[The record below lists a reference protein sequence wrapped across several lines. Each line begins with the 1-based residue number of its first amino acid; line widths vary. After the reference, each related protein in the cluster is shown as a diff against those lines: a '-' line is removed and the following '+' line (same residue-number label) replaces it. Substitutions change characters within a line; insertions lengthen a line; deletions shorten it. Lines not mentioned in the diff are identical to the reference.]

1 MQKFIKPSDKV
12 KREYRIPGDKS
23 ITHRAVMFNAVA
35 FGRAKIFGGLMGEDC
50 ISTINC
56 VRALG
61 ASVSIKKDVVEIE
74 GATKITDGT
83 TLDAGNSG
91 TTLRLLSGLLSGLNT
106 TAVLTGDDSL
116 RRRPMKRVT
125 EPLRLMRADITSA
138 DGFAP
143 LSIKPAALR
152 GIDYLNALKSAQV
165 KSAIL
170 LAGLNASGKTTV
182 TEPVASRNHTEI
194 MLKYMGADIK
204 CEGLTTAIKQSRLS
218 ARDIF
223 VAGDISGA
231 AFFMADAAIKK
242 GGEAIFYNVGIND
255 TRSGILKVLKDFG
268 AIVKLEN
275 IRAFGGEPVADIIV
289 KHNQLKGVTVGGDII
304 PSLID
309 EIPIIATIAAFAEG
323 KTVIR
328 DAGELR
334 VKESDRIA
342 IMTQNLNKIGA
353 AVTATADGFIIEG
366 RQTLKGGVDVDS
378 ALDHRIAMSMAIAAK
393 NCTEGLT
400 IQNAEC
406 AAISFPNFYEVL

>member
-1 MQKFIKPSDKV
+1 
-12 KREYRIPGDKS
+12 
-23 ITHRAVMFNAVA
+23 MFNAFA
-35 FGRAKIFGGLMGEDC
+35 SGRAKIFGGLTGEDC

-61 ASVSIKKDVVEIE
+61 AAVSIKKGVIEVEGV
-74 GATKITDGT
+74 GAAAGAGSVAAAGARAGIGTAKIIGGQV
-83 TLDAGNSG
+83 LDAGNSG

-116 RRRPMKRVT
+116 RRRPMKRII
-125 EPLRLMRADITSA
+125 EPLRLMRADITGA

-143 LSIKPAALR
+143 LTIKPAVLR

-170 LAGLNASGKTTV
+170 LAGLNADGETTV

-194 MLKYMGADIK
+194 MLKYMGADINCGDK
-204 CEGLTTAIKQSRLS
+204 TTVIKPSRLS

-223 VAGDISGA
+223 VAGDISSA
-231 AFFMADAAIKK
+231 AFLMADAAIKR

-255 TRSGILKVLKDFG
+255 TRSGFLKVLQNFG
-268 AIVKLEN
+268 AVVKLEN
-275 IRAFGGEPVADIIV
+275 IRDFGGEAVADIVV
-289 KHNQLKGVTVGGDII
+289 KHNALKGVTVGGDII

-334 VKESDRIA
+334 VKESDRIQ
-342 IMTQNLNKIGA
+342 IMTENLNKIGA
-353 AVTATADGFIIEG
+353 NVTATADGFIIEG
-366 RQTLKGGVDVDS
+366 RQPLRGGVSADS
-378 ALDHRIAMSMAIAAK
+378 AGDHRIAMSMAIAAR

-400 IQNAEC
+400 ILNGEC
-406 AAISFPNFYEVL
+406 AAISFPGFYEIL